1 MKKSVLKFSILYF
14 ILVFLFSCSDYNS
27 NYSSKNKWI
36 NSNIDGNLL
45 VECPSVKDDF
55 YQSVNYDRLKN
66 EQLSSYAISNETNLN
81 KIIENQM
88 LTILSK
94 EKSDDA
100 DEKLLIDLYNMYL
113 DDEKRNSDGINPIL
127 PTIQKIQAI
136 KSLDEFRTSFYDDEI
151 KTFFPISINLRSNNG
166 FYSVPFCYVDIFFG
180 NNQQNYSDFY
190 EKTLIKIGYD
200 KSESKRI
207 IQLALEFEKKYSEQ
221 PLEEALETSL
231 LIASNSYK
239 NLPLKELVENWNIS
253 GLVRYG
259 FANPSH
265 FEVFNSMYVE
275 ENLEIIKT
283 LCILKLISSFANCLD
298 KDFEQIQID
307 FKNQIYG
314 FSLNERKETVA
325 INFLKNSFSDLFGKV
340 WIKTYFS
347 DEIKKDVEKIIYQI
361 LEEYKKEINS
371 WNWMGAG
378 SRYNLTEYLNQLK
391 VFVGYYDFFDYSDY
405 KISENLYDSV
415 FKMLQYKKNLGE
427 KKCFET
433 FDPNRW
439 LMAPY
444 EYNAYNNVANN
455 SINILA
461 GFIYGNGYKLDMT
474 IEEKYAAVGFAIAH
488 EISHIF
494 SLSTVNG
501 AIIQRLSMQ
510 DHNALEEKLTKIA
523 NYYSTF
529 EILDGINCNGTFC
542 KGEIGADVFAMQAI
556 LEIVKN
562 IPNFDYKLF
571 FESYAKNN
579 FYKTTENVIN
589 LNHQNDTH
597 PPLYLRVNVTV
608 QQFDEF
614 YKTFNI
620 KRKDGMFLK
629 DEDRIE
635 F

>member
-1 MKKSVLKFSILYF
+1 MKLIWQSIF
-14 ILVFLFSCSDYNS
+14 ILLIMTFFSCSNKD
-27 NYSSKNKWI
+27 KWI

-100 DEKLLIDLYNMYL
+100 DEQLLIDLYNMYL
-113 DDEKRNSDGINPIL
+113 DDEKRNSDGIKPIL

-136 KSLDEFRTSFYDDEI
+136 KSLEDFRNSLNDDEI
-151 KTFFPISINLRSNNG
+151 RTTFPISINLRSNNG
-166 FYSVPFCYVDIFFG
+166 LYSVPFCYVNIFFG

-200 KSESKRI
+200 KSEAKRL

-221 PLEEALETSL
+221 PLKDNNVTSL

-239 NLPLKELVENWNIS
+239 NLPLKELVENWNIW
-253 GLVRYG
+253 GLVQYG

-275 ENLEIIKT
+275 ENLEIIKN

-307 FKNQIYG
+307 FNNQIYG
-314 FSLNERKETVA
+314 FSLSERKETAA

-340 WIKTYFS
+340 WIKNYFS

-405 KISENLYDSV
+405 KISENMYDSF
-415 FKMLQYKKNLGE
+415 FKMLKYQNNLE
-427 KKCFET
+427 AKKCFET

-444 EYNAYNNVANN
+444 EYNAYNNWINN

-461 GFIYGNGYKLDMT
+461 GFIYGNRYRLDMT

-494 SLSTVNG
+494 SISTVNG

-510 DHNALEEKLTKIA
+510 DHNALDERITKLA
-523 NYYSTF
+523 DYYSSF

-542 KGEIGADVFAMQAI
+542 KGEIGADVFAMRAI
-556 LEIVKN
+556 LQIVKN
-562 IPNFDYKLF
+562 IPDFDYKLF

-629 DEDRIE
+629 KEDRIE

>member
-1 MKKSVLKFSILYF
+1 MK
-14 ILVFLFSCSDYNS
+14 
-27 NYSSKNKWI
+27 
-36 NSNIDGNLL
+36 
-45 VECPSVKDDF
+45 
-55 YQSVNYDRLKN
+55 
-66 EQLSSYAISNETNLN
+66 
-81 KIIENQM
+81 
-88 LTILSK
+88 
-94 EKSDDA
+94 
-100 DEKLLIDLYNMYL
+100 
-113 DDEKRNSDGINPIL
+113 
-127 PTIQKIQAI
+127 
-136 KSLDEFRTSFYDDEI
+136 
-151 KTFFPISINLRSNNG
+151 
-166 FYSVPFCYVDIFFG
+166 
-180 NNQQNYSDFY
+180 
-190 EKTLIKIGYD
+190 
-200 KSESKRI
+200 
-207 IQLALEFEKKYSEQ
+207 KKYSEQ

-253 GLVRYG
+253 GLVRYR

-283 LCILKLISSFANCLD
+283 LCILKLISNFANCLD

-378 SRYNLTEYLNQLK
+378 SRYNLTVYLNQLK

-415 FKMLQYKKNLGE
+415 FKMLQYQKNLEE

-444 EYNAYNNVANN
+444 EYNAYNNWMNN

-461 GFIYGNGYKLDMT
+461 GFIYGNGYRLDMT
-474 IEEKYAAVGFAIAH
+474 IEEKYAAGVFAIAH

-510 DHNALEEKLTKIA
+510 DHNALDERITKIA
-523 NYYSTF
+523 DYYSTF
-529 EILDGINCNGTFC
+529 DILDGINCNGTFC

>member
-1 MKKSVLKFSILYF
+1 MTF
-14 ILVFLFSCSDYNS
+14 FSCSNKD
-27 NYSSKNKWI
+27 KWI

-88 LTILSK
+88 FTILSK

-100 DEKLLIDLYNMYL
+100 DEQLLIDLYNMYL

-136 KSLDEFRTSFYDDEI
+136 KSLEDFRNSLNDDEI
-151 KTFFPISINLRSNNG
+151 RTTFPISINLRSNNG
-166 FYSVPFCYVDIFFG
+166 FYSVPFCYVNIFFG

-200 KSESKRI
+200 KSEAKRL

-221 PLEEALETSL
+221 PLKDNNVTSL

-253 GLVRYG
+253 GLVLYG

-283 LCILKLISSFANCLD
+283 LCILQLISNFANCLD
-298 KDFEQIQID
+298 KDFEQIQTD
-307 FKNQIYG
+307 FNNQIYG
-314 FSLNERKETVA
+314 FSLSERRETAA

-371 WNWMGAG
+371 WTWMGAG
-378 SRYNLTEYLNQLK
+378 SKYNLTEYLNQLN

-405 KISENLYDSV
+405 KTSENLYDSV
-415 FKMLQYKKNLGE
+415 FGMLQYRKNLE
-427 KKCFET
+427 AKKCFET

-444 EYNAYNNVANN
+444 EYNAYNNWINN

-461 GFIYGNGYKLDMT
+461 GFIYGNGYRLDMT

-523 NYYSTF
+523 DYYSTF

-629 DEDRIE
+629 KEDRIE

>member
-1 MKKSVLKFSILYF
+1 MF
-14 ILVFLFSCSDYNS
+14 FSCSNE
-27 NYSSKNKWI
+27 NKWI

-100 DEKLLIDLYNMYL
+100 DEQLLIDLYNMYL
-113 DDEKRNSDGINPIL
+113 DDEKRNSDGIKPIL

-136 KSLDEFRTSFYDDEI
+136 KSLEDFRNSLNDDEI
-151 KTFFPISINLRSNNG
+151 RTTFPISINLSSNNG
-166 FYSVPFCYVDIFFG
+166 FYSVPFCYVNIFFG

-200 KSESKRI
+200 KSEAKRL

-221 PLEEALETSL
+221 PLKDNNVTSL

-253 GLVRYG
+253 GLVLYG

-283 LCILKLISSFANCLD
+283 LCILQLISNFANCLD
-298 KDFEQIQID
+298 KDFEQIQTD
-307 FKNQIYG
+307 FNNQIYG
-314 FSLNERKETVA
+314 FSLNERRETAA

-405 KISENLYDSV
+405 KLNENLYDSV
-415 FKMLQYKKNLGE
+415 FEMLKYQKNLE
-427 KKCFET
+427 AKKCFET

-461 GFIYGNGYKLDMT
+461 GFIYGNGYRLDMT

-523 NYYSTF
+523 DYYSTF

-571 FESYAKNN
+571 FESYAKNS

-589 LNHQNDTH
+589 LNHQSDTH

-629 DEDRIE
+629 KEDRIE

>member
-1 MKKSVLKFSILYF
+1 MKVNF
-14 ILVFLFSCSDYNS
+14 ILLMMIICCISCSN
-27 NYSSKNKWI
+27 NSSKNKWL
-36 NSNIDGNLL
+36 NTNIEGNLL
-45 VECPSVKDDF
+45 EECPSLKDDF
-55 YQSVNYDRLKN
+55 YQAVNYDRLKN
-66 EQLSSYAISNETNLN
+66 EQLSFYGISNETNLN

-88 LTILSK
+88 LAILSK
-94 EKSDDA
+94 EKSEDK
-100 DEKLLIDLYNMYL
+100 DEQLLIDLYNMYL
-113 DDEKRNSDGINPIL
+113 DNEKRNSDGIKSIMPA
-127 PTIQKIQAI
+127 IQKIQGI
-136 KSLDEFRTSFYDDEI
+136 KSLEDFRNSLNDDEI
-151 KTFFPISINLRSNNG
+151 RTSFPISIDLRFNNG
-166 FYSVPFCYVDIFFG
+166 FYSIPFCSVNIFFG
-180 NNQQNYSDFY
+180 NNQQTYFDFY
-190 EKTLIKIGYD
+190 EKILIKIGYD
-200 KSESKRI
+200 KAESKRL

-221 PLEEALETSL
+221 PLQDGYATSL
-231 LIASNSYK
+231 LVASNSYK

-253 GLVRYG
+253 GLVQYG
-259 FANPSH
+259 FSNPSH

-275 ENLEIIKT
+275 ENLEVIKT
-283 LCILKLISSFANCLD
+283 LCILKLISNFANCLD

-307 FKNQIYG
+307 FNNQIYG
-314 FSLNERKETVA
+314 FSLDENKETAA
-325 INFLKNSFSDLFGKV
+325 INFLKKSFSDLFGKV
-340 WIKTYFS
+340 WIKNYFS

-405 KISENLYDSV
+405 KLNENLYDSV
-415 FKMLQYKKNLGE
+415 FEMLQYQNNLE
-427 KKCFET
+427 AKKCFET

-444 EYNAYNNVANN
+444 EYNAYNNLINN

-461 GFIYGNGYKLDMT
+461 GFIYGNGYRLDMT

-494 SLSTVNG
+494 SISTVNG
-501 AIIQRLSMQ
+501 AIMQRLSMQ
-510 DHNALEEKLTKIA
+510 DHNALDERITKLA
-523 NYYSTF
+523 DYYSLF

-542 KGEIGADVFAMQAI
+542 KGEIGADLFAMRAI
-556 LEIVKN
+556 LQIVKN

-579 FYKTTENVIN
+579 YYKTTENVIEY
-589 LNHQNDTH
+589 LHEKDTH
-597 PPLYLRVNVTV
+597 PPYYLRVNITV
-608 QQFDEF
+608 QQFYEF

>member
-1 MKKSVLKFSILYF
+1 MTF
-14 ILVFLFSCSDYNS
+14 FSCSNKD
-27 NYSSKNKWI
+27 KWI

-45 VECPSVKDDF
+45 VECPSIKDDF

-66 EQLSSYAISNETNLN
+66 ESLTSYTNSNAERTNQ
-81 KIIENQM
+81 IIENQM
-88 LTILSK
+88 LEILTK
-94 EKSDDA
+94 EKSDDR
-100 DEKLLIDLYNMYL
+100 DEQLLIDLYNMYL
-113 DDEKRNSDGINPIL
+113 DDEKRNADGIKPIL

-136 KSLDEFRTSFYDDEI
+136 KSLEDFRNSLNDDEI
-151 KTFFPISINLRSNNG
+151 RTSFPISINLSSNNG
-166 FYSVPFCYVDIFFG
+166 FYSVPFCYVNIFFG

-200 KSESKRI
+200 KSKAKRL

-221 PLEEALETSL
+221 PLKDNNVTSL

-239 NLPLKELVENWNIS
+239 NLPLKELVENWNVS
-253 GLVRYG
+253 GLVLYG

-283 LCILKLISSFANCLD
+283 LCILQLISNFANCLD
-298 KDFEQIQID
+298 KDFEQIQTD
-307 FKNQIYG
+307 FNNQIYG
-314 FSLNERKETVA
+314 FSLNERKETAA

-405 KISENLYDSV
+405 KLNENLYDSV
-415 FKMLQYKKNLGE
+415 FEMLKYQKNLE
-427 KKCFET
+427 AKKCFET

-444 EYNAYNNVANN
+444 EYNAYNNWINN

-461 GFIYGNGYKLDMT
+461 GFIYGNGYRLDMP
-474 IEEKYAAVGFAIAH
+474 IEEKYAAVGCAIAH

-494 SLSTVNG
+494 SISTVNG
-501 AIIQRLSMQ
+501 AIMQRLSMQ

-523 NYYSTF
+523 DYYSTF

-556 LEIVKN
+556 LEIAKN

>member
-1 MKKSVLKFSILYF
+1 MF
-14 ILVFLFSCSDYNS
+14 FSCSNE
-27 NYSSKNKWI
+27 NKWI

-45 VECPSVKDDF
+45 VECPSIKDDF

-100 DEKLLIDLYNMYL
+100 DEQLLIDLYNMYL

-166 FYSVPFCYVDIFFG
+166 LYSVPFCYVDIFFG

-200 KSESKRI
+200 KSEAKRL

-253 GLVRYG
+253 GLVKYR

-283 LCILKLISSFANCLD
+283 LCILKLISNFANCLD

-347 DEIKKDVEKIIYQI
+347 DGIKK
-361 LEEYKKEINS
+361 
-371 WNWMGAG
+371 M
-378 SRYNLTEYLNQLK
+378 
-391 VFVGYYDFFDYSDY
+391 
-405 KISENLYDSV
+405 
-415 FKMLQYKKNLGE
+415 
-427 KKCFET
+427 
-433 FDPNRW
+433 
-439 LMAPY
+439 
-444 EYNAYNNVANN
+444 
-455 SINILA
+455 
-461 GFIYGNGYKLDMT
+461 
-474 IEEKYAAVGFAIAH
+474 
-488 EISHIF
+488 
-494 SLSTVNG
+494 
-501 AIIQRLSMQ
+501 
-510 DHNALEEKLTKIA
+510 
-523 NYYSTF
+523 
-529 EILDGINCNGTFC
+529 
-542 KGEIGADVFAMQAI
+542 
-556 LEIVKN
+556 
-562 IPNFDYKLF
+562 
-571 FESYAKNN
+571 
-579 FYKTTENVIN
+579 
-589 LNHQNDTH
+589 
-597 PPLYLRVNVTV
+597 
-608 QQFDEF
+608 
-614 YKTFNI
+614 
-620 KRKDGMFLK
+620 
-629 DEDRIE
+629 
-635 F
+635 